1 MLAAGPGS
9 LSLGAGAVRLELI
22 PGPVGVRVVL
32 RQGRRVLSGQAGVRG
47 DQALL
52 HPLLLLHPPVLKPD
66 FHLKKGARVRSK
78 VS

>member
-9 LSLGAGAVRLELI
+9 LSLGAGAVRLQLV
-22 PGPVGVRVVL
+22 PGPVGVCVVL
-32 RQGRRVLSGQAGVRG
+32 RQGGGVLSGEARVGG

-66 FHLKKGARVRSK
+66 FHLKERARVR
-78 VS
+78 

>member
-32 RQGRRVLSGQAGVRG
+32 RQGRGVLSGQAGVRG